1 MYADMR
7 NSLLLR
13 KPNCLLKKMK
23 TKALEALKTKFE
35 GVSDAI
41 LSRVADKIAKTA
53 TNEEEVTTAVEGV
66 TFQQLL
72 ESYGDSRAT
81 EATQSAVTNYE
92 KKHGLK
98 EGKKVEKQAEK
109 KSEEK
114 KTDDDTPE
122 WVKQLMESNKAL
134 TDRIAKL
141 EGDKTA
147 TTRKSAL
154 AKVLEKAPEKI
165 RTRYEKDFA
174 RMNFADDDDFNA
186 WVEEITPDVEGIA
199 NDFASKG
206 GVVGRPKGGGS
217 ATVSGKDN
225 PALQARIAEQ
235 QAATEAPA
243 IIGLP

>member
-1 MYADMR
+1 
-7 NSLLLR
+7 
-13 KPNCLLKKMK
+13 MK

-41 LSRVADKIAKTA
+41 LGRVADKIAKTA

-72 ESYGDSRAT
+72 ESYGDSRAN
-81 EATQSAVTNYE
+81 EAQQSAVTNYE

-98 EGKKVEKQAEK
+98 DGKKVEKQTEG
-109 KSEEK
+109 K
-114 KTDDDTPE
+114 KTEPKAPDDTPE
-122 WVKQLMESNKAL
+122 WVMQLMESNKAL

-165 RTRYEKDFA
+165 RQRYEKDFA

>member
-1 MYADMR
+1 
-7 NSLLLR
+7 
-13 KPNCLLKKMK
+13 MK
-23 TKALEALKTKFE
+23 NKALESLKAKFE
-35 GVSDAI
+35 GVSDTI

-53 TNEEEVTTAVEGV
+53 TNEEDVTTAVEGV

-81 EATQSAVTNYE
+81 EAQQSAVTNYE

-98 EGKKVEKQAEK
+98 DGKKVEKQAE
-109 KSEEK
+109 EK
-114 KTDDDTPE
+114 KTEPKTTDDTPE

-165 RTRYEKDFA
+165 RQRYEKDFE
-174 RMNFADDDDFNA
+174 RMNFKDDEDFTA
-186 WVEEITPDVEGIA
+186 WVEEITPDVETIA

-206 GVVGRPKGGGS
+206 GIVGRPKGGG
-217 ATVSGKDN
+217 AVVPSGKDN
-225 PALQARIAEQ
+225 PELQARIEAQKAE
-235 QAATEAPA
+235 TVAPA
-243 IIGLP
+243 IIGLPTK

>member
-1 MYADMR
+1 
-7 NSLLLR
+7 
-13 KPNCLLKKMK
+13 MK

-41 LSRVADKIAKTA
+41 LGRVADKIAKTA

-206 GVVGRPKGGGS
+206 GIVGRPKGGG
-217 ATVSGKDN
+217 AVVPSGKDN
-225 PALQARIAEQ
+225 PVLKARIAEQ
-235 QAATEAPA
+235 QAETVAPA
-243 IIGLP
+243 IIGLPTK

>member
-1 MYADMR
+1 
-7 NSLLLR
+7 
-13 KPNCLLKKMK
+13 MK
-23 TKALEALKTKFE
+23 SKVLDALKAKFE
-35 GVSDAI
+35 GVSEAI
-41 LSRVADKIAKTA
+41 LSRVAEKIAKTA
-53 TNEEEVTTAVEGV
+53 TAEDDVTTAVEGV
-66 TFQQLL
+66 TLQHLL

-81 EATQSAVTNYE
+81 EAQQSAVTNYE

-98 EGKKVEKQAEK
+98 EGKKVEKPTEK
-109 KSEEK
+109 KPEEK
-114 KTDDDTPE
+114 NDDTPE

-147 TTRKSAL
+147 TTRKSTL

-174 RMNFADDDDFNA
+174 RMSFADDDDFNA

-206 GVVGRPKGGGS
+206 GVVGRTKGGGS
-217 ATVSGKDN
+217 VTASGKDN

-235 QAATEAPA
+235 QAETVAPA
-243 IIGLP
+243 IIGLPTK

>member
-1 MYADMR
+1 
-7 NSLLLR
+7 
-13 KPNCLLKKMK
+13 MK
-23 TKALEALKTKFE
+23 NKALEALKTKFE

-41 LSRVADKIAKTA
+41 LDRVATKIAKTA
-53 TNEEEVTTAVEGV
+53 TSEEDVTTAVEGV

-98 EGKKVEKQAEK
+98 DGKKVVEAEPTNK
-109 KSEEK
+109 KN
-114 KTDDDTPE
+114 DDTPE
-122 WVKQLMESNKAL
+122 WVKQLVDANKAL

-165 RTRYEKDFA
+165 RQRYEKDFE
-174 RMNFADDDDFNA
+174 RMNFKDDEDFSA
-186 WVEEITPDVEGIA
+186 WVEEITPDVENIA

-206 GVVGRPKGGGS
+206 GIVGRPKGGG
-217 ATVSGKDN
+217 AVVPSGKDN
-225 PALQARIAEQ
+225 PALKARIAEQ
-235 QAATEAPA
+235 QAETVAPA
-243 IIGLP
+243 IIGLPTK